1 MPNMLLGTMRTFLW
15 QRPRA
20 YEPSPE
26 VLVRSVHF
34 GALAGKQ
41 SAVSGATSEET
52 ASPPSADDQEDQA
65 AEERVPATSPLL
77 DEVKPDHPVREAI
90 EDADA
95 ERRAGGLG
103 KPGKP
108 LNARSPF
115 MVGMMGAAGVAVTIG
130 LVELFLKASSVL
142 ILIGLAFFIAAGLD
156 PVVVWLNRH
165 GVRRWAAVLI
175 VILALFAF
183 VGGFVA
189 AAIPPV
195 SAQTSALINEL
206 PRYVHQLQDHSSTLG
221 KLNDKYHIQQRVTT
235 LLSTKGSALAGG
247 VIGAGKIVISTVSSI
262 LLVAVMTIYFLVG
275 MPQVKL
281 FLYHLIPHS
290 RRTRA
295 VLIGDEIF
303 TKVGGYVLG
312 NVITSFIAGAGTFLW
327 MLAWGIPYPALL
339 GLLIFLLDLIP
350 VIGST
355 IGGAI
360 VTLVALTVSIPVAI
374 ATLVFYVA
382 YRLAEDYL
390 LVPRI
395 IGHTVKVPALGGMVA
410 IVLGGVVMGIIGALI
425 ALPVA
430 AAIQLLL
437 QEITFPRLDKG

>member
-1 MPNMLLGTMRTFLW
+1 
-15 QRPRA
+15 
-20 YEPSPE
+20 
-26 VLVRSVHF
+26 
-34 GALAGKQ
+34 
-41 SAVSGATSEET
+41 VSGATSEET
-52 ASPPSADDQEDQA
+52 ARPTSADDQEEQA
-65 AEERVPATSPLL
+65 AAEQVPATSPLL

-108 LNARSPF
+108 LNTRSPF

-183 VGGFVA
+183 VGGFIA

-206 PRYVHQLQDHSSTLG
+206 PKYVHELQDHSSTLG
-221 KLNDKYHIQQRVTT
+221 KLNDKYHLQQRVTT

-281 FLYHLIPHS
+281 FLYHLIPRS

-312 NVITSFIAGAGTFLW
+312 NVITSFIAGFGTFLW

-355 IGGAI
+355 VGGAI

-374 ATLVFYVA
+374 ATLIFYIA

-437 QEITFPRLDKG
+437 EEITFPRLDKG

>member
-1 MPNMLLGTMRTFLW
+1 
-15 QRPRA
+15 
-20 YEPSPE
+20 
-26 VLVRSVHF
+26 
-34 GALAGKQ
+34 
-41 SAVSGATSEET
+41 VSGATSEET
-52 ASPPSADDQEDQA
+52 ASPASADDQEDQA
-65 AEERVPATSPLL
+65 AAEHVPATSPLL
-77 DEVKPDHPVREAI
+77 EEVKQGHPVREAI
-90 EDADA
+90 EDAEA
-95 ERRAGGLG
+95 ERRTGGLG

-115 MVGMMGAAGVAVTIG
+115 MVGMMGAAGVAVTFG

-142 ILIGLAFFIAAGLD
+142 ILIGLAFFLAAGLD

-165 GVRRWAAVLI
+165 GIRRWAAVLI
-175 VILALFAF
+175 VILALFAL
-183 VGGFVA
+183 VGGFIA

-195 SAQTSALINEL
+195 TAQTSALINEL

-221 KLNDKYHIQQRVTT
+221 RLNDKYHIEQRLSS
-235 LLSTKGSALAGG
+235 LLSTKGSALVGG
-247 VIGAGKIVISTVSSI
+247 VIGAGQIVISTVSSM
-262 LLVAVMTIYFLVG
+262 LLVGVMTIYFLVG
-275 MPQVKL
+275 MPQTKL
-281 FLYHLIPHS
+281 FLYHLIPRS

-355 IGGAI
+355 VGGAI
-360 VTLVALTVSIPVAI
+360 VTLVALTVSLPVAI

-410 IVLGGVVMGIIGALI
+410 IVVGGVVMGIIGALI

-430 AAIQLLL
+430 AAIQLIL
-437 QEITFPRLDKG
+437 EEVTFRRLDNS

>member
-1 MPNMLLGTMRTFLW
+1 
-15 QRPRA
+15 
-20 YEPSPE
+20 
-26 VLVRSVHF
+26 VRFTHF

-41 SAVSGATSEET
+41 SAVSGTTSKATT
-52 ASPPSADDQEDQA
+52 SPAAADDPEEQPA
-65 AEERVPATSPLL
+65 AEQVPATSPLL
-77 DEVKPDHPVREAI
+77 DEVKPGHPVREAI
-90 EDADA
+90 EDAEA
-95 ERRAGGLG
+95 ERQAGRLG

-115 MVGMMGAAGVAVTIG
+115 MVGMMGAAGVAVTFG

-156 PVVVWLNRH
+156 PVVVWLTRH
-165 GVRRWAAVLI
+165 GLRRWAAVLI

-183 VGGFVA
+183 VGGFIA

-221 KLNDKYHIQQRVTT
+221 RLNDRYHIEQRVTS
-235 LLSTKGSALAGG
+235 LLNTKGSALVGG
-247 VIGAGKIVISTVSSI
+247 VIGAGQIVISTVSSI
-262 LLVAVMTIYFLVG
+262 LLVAVMTIYFLIG

-281 FLYHLIPHS
+281 FLYHLVPRS
-290 RRTRA
+290 RRTRV
-295 VLIGDEIF
+295 VLLGDEIF
-303 TKVGGYVLG
+303 TKVGGFVLG
-312 NVITSFIAGAGTFLW
+312 NVITSFIAGAGTFVW

-360 VTLVALTVSIPVAI
+360 VTLVALTVSLPVAI

-410 IVLGGVVMGIIGALI
+410 IVVGGVVMGIIGALI

-430 AAIQLLL
+430 AAIQLIL
-437 QEITFPRLDKG
+437 EEVTFRRLDNS

>member
-1 MPNMLLGTMRTFLW
+1 
-15 QRPRA
+15 
-20 YEPSPE
+20 
-26 VLVRSVHF
+26 
-34 GALAGKQ
+34 
-41 SAVSGATSEET
+41 VSGAISKET
-52 ASPPSADDQEDQA
+52 ASSAPADDQEEQA
-65 AEERVPATSPLL
+65 ASEQVPPTSPLL
-77 DEVKPDHPVREAI
+77 DEVEEGHPVREAI
-90 EDADA
+90 EDAEA
-95 ERRAGGLG
+95 QRQAGGLG

-115 MVGMMGAAGVAVTIG
+115 MVGLMGAAGVAVTYG
-130 LVELFLKASSVL
+130 LVELFLKASGVL

-156 PVVVWLNRH
+156 PVVVWLTRH
-165 GVRRWAAVLI
+165 GVRRWAAVLV
-175 VILALFAF
+175 VILVLFAF
-183 VGGFVA
+183 VGGFIA

-195 SAQTSALINEL
+195 ASQTSALISEL
-206 PRYVHQLQDHSSTLG
+206 PKYTHELQDHSSTLG
-221 KLNDKYHIQQRVTT
+221 KLNVKYHLQQRLTS
-235 LLSTKGSALAGG
+235 LLSTKGSALVGG
-247 VIGAGKIVISTVSSI
+247 VIGVGQIVISTVSSV
-262 LLVAVMTIYFLVG
+262 LLVGVMTIYFLVG
-275 MPQVKL
+275 MPQTKL
-281 FLYHLIPHS
+281 FLYHLVPHS
-290 RRTRA
+290 RRTRV

-339 GLLIFLLDLIP
+339 GLMIFLFDLIP

-355 IGGAI
+355 VGGAI

-374 ATLVFYVA
+374 ATLVFYIA

-410 IVLGGVVMGIIGALI
+410 IVIGGVVMGIIGALI

-430 AAIQLLL
+430 AAIQLIL
-437 QEITFPRLDKG
+437 EEVTFRRLDNS

>member
-1 MPNMLLGTMRTFLW
+1 M
-15 QRPRA
+15 
-20 YEPSPE
+20 
-26 VLVRSVHF
+26 
-34 GALAGKQ
+34 
-41 SAVSGATSEET
+41 
-52 ASPPSADDQEDQA
+52 
-65 AEERVPATSPLL
+65 
-77 DEVKPDHPVREAI
+77 
-90 EDADA
+90 
-95 ERRAGGLG
+95 
-103 KPGKP
+103 
-108 LNARSPF
+108 
-115 MVGMMGAAGVAVTIG
+115 
-130 LVELFLKASSVL
+130 L

-156 PVVVWLNRH
+156 PVVVWLHRH
-165 GVRRWAAVLI
+165 GIRRWAAVVI

-183 VGGFVA
+183 VGGFIA

-206 PRYVHQLQDHSSTLG
+206 PKYVHELQDHSSTLG
-221 KLNDKYHIQQRVTT
+221 RLNDKYHLQQRMTT

-281 FLYHLIPHS
+281 FLYHLIPRS

-355 IGGAI
+355 VGGAI

-374 ATLVFYVA
+374 GTLVFYCA

-437 QEITFPRLDKG
+437 EEITFPRLDKG

>member
-1 MPNMLLGTMRTFLW
+1 MP
-15 QRPRA
+15 P
-20 YEPSPE
+20 
-26 VLVRSVHF
+26 
-34 GALAGKQ
+34 
-41 SAVSGATSEET
+41 
-52 ASPPSADDQEDQA
+52 
-65 AEERVPATSPLL
+65 TSPLL

-90 EDADA
+90 EDAEA

-221 KLNDKYHIQQRVTT
+221 RLNDKYHIQQRVTS

-247 VIGAGKIVISTVSSI
+247 VIGAGKIVISTVSSL
-262 LLVAVMTIYFLVG
+262 LLVAVMTVYFLVG

-281 FLYHLIPHS
+281 FLYHLIPRS

-374 ATLVFYVA
+374 ATLIFYIA

-437 QEITFPRLDKG
+437 EEITFPRLDKG

>member
-1 MPNMLLGTMRTFLW
+1 
-15 QRPRA
+15 
-20 YEPSPE
+20 
-26 VLVRSVHF
+26 
-34 GALAGKQ
+34 
-41 SAVSGATSEET
+41 VSGATSEET

-65 AEERVPATSPLL
+65 AAEQVPATSPLL

-90 EDADA
+90 EDAEA

-115 MVGMMGAAGVAVTIG
+115 MVGMMGALGVAVTIG
-130 LVELFLKASSVL
+130 LVELFLKATSVL

-221 KLNDKYHIQQRVTT
+221 RLNDKYHLQQRVTT

-262 LLVAVMTIYFLVG
+262 LLVAVMTIYFLIG

-374 ATLVFYVA
+374 ATLIFYVA